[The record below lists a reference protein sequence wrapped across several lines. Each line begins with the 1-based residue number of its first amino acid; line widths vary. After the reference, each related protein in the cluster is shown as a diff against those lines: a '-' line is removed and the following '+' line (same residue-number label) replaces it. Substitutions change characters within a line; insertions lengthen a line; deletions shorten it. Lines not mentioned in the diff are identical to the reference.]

1 MLAESHGRYEVRRSS
16 LDPELFVMVWVEGNV
31 TIQTTHEMTE
41 VELRGELLR
50 EGRSDEEIDQVVEDA
65 RAA

>member
-1 MLAESHGRYEVRRSS
+1 
-16 LDPELFVMVWVEGNV
+16 MVWVEGNV

-41 VELRGELLR
+41 VELRGELLS
-50 EGRSDEEIDQVVEDA
+50 EGRSDEEIDHVVEDA